1 MKKLLQKELPT
12 LLKVQ
17 VELEAIIAK
26 GKGDKEGEDRDKVA
40 EEGQV
45 EGPEEALHLDQAHLD
60 PNLHQEVVLPE
71 ELAVIR
77 VFQAQKDL
85 PHQPEELRLAE

>member
-45 EGPEEALHLDQAHLD
+45 EGPEEALHLDQAHLHLNLD
-60 PNLHQEVVLPE
+60 PEAVPLV
-71 ELAVIR
+71 ELVGIR
-77 VFQAQKDL
+77 ALQAQEDL
-85 PHQPEELRLAE
+85 LPQPE